1 MSKSQEKSKSRQR
14 KTEPR
19 ETQQNKP
26 EENPKKSNINISIKD
41 QNIKDNMEYKNIIKK
56 NKLLSDYFSPNIGLK
71 NLSLTFRCLFCHK
84 IPKIRLNYPNF
95 KVFVSCPKHRKS
107 LSYQE
112 FLEKGY
118 NNDLVNVPCNKCG
131 KSHNYKMRGSPMQ

>member
-1 MSKSQEKSKSRQR
+1 MSKSQEKSKSKQR

-95 KVFVSCPKHRKS
+95 KVFVSIRILPKTPQIFIISGIPRKGI
-107 LSYQE
+107 Q
-112 FLEKGY
+112 
-118 NNDLVNVPCNKCG
+118 
-131 KSHNYKMRGSPMQ
+131 